1 MAGDAFASGVR
12 RFGPPV
18 ERPLLPWE
26 TPGLAAFFAPVGSMW
41 LPDPLLVRAGRCPPL
56 PLGGPVPVETAGAV
70 AKSGQPVCGHKRTT
84 RKTSFEAGE
93 TDQGVEEEAKLTQI
107 ARWRVVIAIFG
118 NECSTGRQLADL
130 EEEAAQDVLSNI
142 FAGKAAN
149 TLNRRAT
156 SWTLFLRWHLRELG
170 ADFNGVLTE
179 PLVYT
184 YVETLRK
191 QAAPATRA
199 QSFIEAVGF
208 AKGTIGCSYDVDS
221 VVSARVK
228 GAAYRSWETKR
239 VTIRA
244 EPMKVHL
251 VAALEAYVYGEAH
264 ELEDRE
270 TAGFVLY
277 VTMARIRAGD
287 AARITQE
294 PSLDCGEQ
302 DDGYAEA
309 EAHRGKTI
317 RGRKRIR
324 LSLPIVA
331 FSKGVLLPWAG
342 TWLEVRKKL
351 GLDAATD
358 GALRM
363 ARGAGGHWVARV
375 PATATEIGSDFRRI
389 LRQCGMEDDDLEGI
403 TSHSCKAT
411 LLSWA
416 AKAGMKLEDRRLLRG
431 HAKPGQKVPLEYS
444 RDALAG
450 PLERMRHVL
459 GEIRAGGRLAMGS
472 TRD

>member
-1 MAGDAFASGVR
+1 M
-12 RFGPPV
+12 
-18 ERPLLPWE
+18 
-26 TPGLAAFFAPVGSMW
+26 
-41 LPDPLLVRAGRCPPL
+41 
-56 PLGGPVPVETAGAV
+56 
-70 AKSGQPVCGHKRTT
+70 
-84 RKTSFEAGE
+84 
-93 TDQGVEEEAKLTQI
+93 
-107 ARWRVVIAIFG
+107 
-118 NECSTGRQLADL
+118 

-142 FAGKAAN
+142 FADKAAN
-149 TLNRRAT
+149 TLSRRAT
-156 SWTLFLRWHLRELG
+156 SWTLFLKWHLRELG

-208 AKGTIGCSYDVDS
+208 AKGTIGCNYDVDS

-264 ELEDRE
+264 VLEDRE
-270 TAGFVLY
+270 TAGFVIY

-287 AARITQE
+287 AARTTQE

-309 EAHRGKTI
+309 EAHKGKTI
-317 RGRKRIR
+317 RGRKLIR

-342 TWLEVRKKL
+342 TWLAVRKRL
-351 GLDAATD
+351 GLNAASD

-363 ARGAGGHWVARV
+363 ARGAGGHLVA
-375 PATATEIGSDFRRI
+375 
-389 LRQCGMEDDDLEGI
+389 
-403 TSHSCKAT
+403 
-411 LLSWA
+411 
-416 AKAGMKLEDRRLLRG
+416 
-431 HAKPGQKVPLEYS
+431 
-444 RDALAG
+444 
-450 PLERMRHVL
+450 
-459 GEIRAGGRLAMGS
+459 
-472 TRD
+472 

>member
-12 RFGPPV
+12 RFGPAV

-56 PLGGPVPVETAGAV
+56 PLGSPVPVETAGAV
-70 AKSGQPVCGHKRTT
+70 AKTGQPVCGHKRTT

-93 TDQGVEEEAKLTQI
+93 TDQGVEEEAKLTQM
-107 ARWRVVIAIFG
+107 AWWRVVIAIFG

-142 FAGKAAN
+142 FADKAAN
-149 TLNRRAT
+149 TLSRQAT
-156 SWTLFLRWHLRELG
+156 SWTLFLKCHLKELG
-170 ADFNGVLTE
+170 ADFNGVLTK

-208 AKGTIGCSYDVDS
+208 AKDTIGCNYDVDS

-239 VTIRA
+239 VTIKA

-251 VAALEAYVYGEAH
+251 VAALEAYVNGEAH
-264 ELEDRE
+264 VLEDRE

-277 VTMARIRAGD
+277 VTMARIRARD
-287 AARITQE
+287 AARMAQE

-302 DDGYAEA
+302 DDRYAEA
-309 EAHRGKTI
+309 EC
-317 RGRKRIR
+317 
-324 LSLPIVA
+324 
-331 FSKGVLLPWAG
+331 VLLPWAG
-342 TWLEVRKKL
+342 TWLAVRKRL
-351 GLDAATD
+351 GLNAASN

-363 ARGAGGHWVARV
+363 ARGAGGHLVARV
-375 PATATEIGSDFRRI
+375 PATATEIGDDLKRI
-389 LRQCGMEDDDLEGI
+389 LRQCDMEAADLEGI

-411 LLSWA
+411 LLSFELQQGGECQLLVWWETLHVGVHHVRQERTV
-416 AKAGMKLEDRRLLRG
+416 AGKRGPVADGPSRL
-431 HAKPGQKVPLEYS
+431 
-444 RDALAG
+444 
-450 PLERMRHVL
+450 
-459 GEIRAGGRLAMGS
+459 
-472 TRD
+472 